1 MKYKKG
7 DILLSVIVFAAI
19 AVTIITGLSNWG
31 ATMLAGIRT
40 VAAREQALQIAEAGV
55 DYYQWHLAQSPNDY
69 KDGTTT
75 PGPYVH
81 NFYNRDGDILGTYS
95 LTITPPLVGSTIV
108 KIASVG
114 TLASSTITRKVQESL
129 AIPSL
134 ARFAVIA
141 DDFMNFGEGTVVN
154 GPIQSN
160 NGIHFDGVANN
171 LVSSALTTATEPD
184 SGDCHSKGSTEW
196 AVYTQYSSTTPC
208 AAGSYDLQPPP
219 PNDSSHGPMSNRQDV
234 FRAGRQLA
242 VPAFDFSSLTQNL
255 GQLQTLAQQG
265 GKEWSPSKDSH
276 GNPASGYH
284 IVFKVDPITH
294 LTNYDMYT
302 VTALVGAPSNCGDDS
317 TSQNQ
322 NLWNT
327 GTNWGTW
334 SISNQSLIGNYPIPG
349 NGVIFVDDDVW
360 VDGTMSNARITVASA
375 NITATSANNYTNIT
389 VNTNLKYTHTDG
401 TDVIG
406 LIAQGNINS
415 GLVSDDIYEIDGAL
429 VAENGRV
436 GRFYYAQ
443 SCGSSL
449 YKRTALTLYGMIA
462 TAVRY
467 GFAYSDGTG
476 YATRNINYDGNLLY
490 GPPPSF
496 PQATTQYQVIS
507 CQQLQ

>member
-1 MKYKKG
+1 MKYKKVKSKKEKG

-19 AVTIITGLSNWG
+19 AVTIIIGLTNWG
-31 ATMLAGIRT
+31 ATMLMGIRT

-69 KDGTTT
+69 KDGTTMS
-75 PGPYVH
+75 GPYVH
-81 NFYNRDGDILGTYS
+81 NFYNRDGDLLGTYS
-95 LTITPPLVGSTIV
+95 LTITPPLIGSTIV

-141 DDFMNFGEGTVVN
+141 DDNMNFGSGTTVN

-160 NGIHFDGVANN
+160 KGIHFDGIANN
-171 LVSSALTTATEPD
+171 LVSSALTTYTDPD
-184 SGDCHSKGSTEW
+184 STSCTNANSW
-196 AVYTQYSSTTPC
+196 AVHTCS
-208 AAGSYDLQPPP
+208 GSDDPTYPTALPSRP
-219 PNDSSHGPMSNRQDV
+219 DV
-234 FRAGRQLA
+234 FASGRKVS

-265 GKEWSPSKDSH
+265 GKEWMPSKDSH
-276 GNPASGYH
+276 GNSASGYH
-284 IVFKVDPITH
+284 IIFKVDPTTH
-294 LTNYDMYT
+294 LTSYDMYT
-302 VTALVGAPSNCGDDS
+302 VTALVGAPGNCGNDS
-317 TSQNQ
+317 TALSQVKGPQ
-322 NLWNT
+322 YYQ
-327 GTNWGTW
+327 WGTW
-334 SISNQSLIGNYPIPG
+334 SISTQSLIGNYPIPG
-349 NGVIFVDDDVW
+349 NGIIFVDDDVW
-360 VDGTMSNARITVASA
+360 VDGTISNARVTIASGYI
-375 NITATSANNYTNIT
+375 NPGSNLNNYTNIT
-389 VNTNLKYTHTDG
+389 VNTNLKYTNTNG

-415 GLVSDDIYEIDGAL
+415 GLASDDSYEIDGAL

-436 GRFYYAQ
+436 GRFYY
-443 SCGSSL
+443 SSDCGSS

-467 GFAYSDGTG
+467 GFAYNDNTG

-507 CQQLQ
+507 WQQLQ